1 MDKEFKINVFF
12 NEDSIELKNVVEK
25 YLLSVL
31 ENENSYNLN

>member
-12 NEDSIELKNVVEK
+12 NEDSIELNNVVEK